1 MKILPTFLNKLY
13 FPLKLTI
20 LFIILLPV
28 LLYPIIIIYFNKYQD
43 ILIKSEFAAIE
54 RQGITLTKALALA
67 ESQYGLIQNN
77 EISGPALQSLIPK
90 VEYGSNI
97 RARVFN
103 VAGSLIADTKAS
115 MKYSPFVKVSPLPSV
130 DNDYFFKKYF
140 INFVSLFSS
149 LISRPLNLPK
159 YNDDSKFSFENYPEV
174 AIALTGKNHKILRQD
189 EQGKLL
195 LSVAIPIKNIRM
207 VRGAVLLSV
216 SGEKIE
222 QELIDLET
230 ELFKAFGVILLAT
243 ISLAFYFG
251 RSITYPIIKL
261 ANEADKISEDEKIK
275 SFNLDAF
282 RTRRDE
288 IGDLGRSFFK
298 MTNKLQN
305 RIDHIA
311 DFAADIAHELKNPI
325 TSIRSASETISK
337 VRNYKDQKK
346 LIQLI
351 QDDVERVDRLIND
364 ISAASRL
371 DAELSRI
378 EMKKINILALL
389 ETLIDIRSSIISCK
403 LQITKSEKSIY
414 IMGDENKI
422 AQVFDN
428 LIQNAASFSNKN
440 DTINIIIE
448 TQKENLVILVEDNG
462 SGFNEGSLNKIFDRF
477 YTERSENEGLGSH
490 SGLGLSISKE
500 IIQAHNG
507 KIEAYNRYDK
517 NNRCLGATV
526 KVIFDCA

>member
-1 MKILPTFLNKLY
+1 
-13 FPLKLTI
+13 
-20 LFIILLPV
+20 
-28 LLYPIIIIYFNKYQD
+28 
-43 ILIKSEFAAIE
+43 
-54 RQGITLTKALALA
+54 
-67 ESQYGLIQNN
+67 
-77 EISGPALQSLIPK
+77 
-90 VEYGSNI
+90 
-97 RARVFN
+97 
-103 VAGSLIADTKAS
+103 
-115 MKYSPFVKVSPLPSV
+115 
-130 DNDYFFKKYF
+130 
-140 INFVSLFSS
+140 
-149 LISRPLNLPK
+149 
-159 YNDDSKFSFENYPEV
+159 
-174 AIALTGKNHKILRQD
+174 
-189 EQGKLL
+189 
-195 LSVAIPIKNIRM
+195 M
-207 VRGAVLLSV
+207 VVQL
-216 SGEKIE
+216 
-222 QELIDLET
+222 
-230 ELFKAFGVILLAT
+230 
-243 ISLAFYFG
+243 
-251 RSITYPIIKL
+251 TYPIIKL

-337 VRNYKDQKK
+337 VRNDKDQKK

-351 QDDVERVDRLIND
+351 QNDVERVDRLIND

-428 LIQNAASFSNKN
+428 LIQNAASFSNK
-440 DTINIIIE
+440 
-448 TQKENLVILVEDNG
+448 
-462 SGFNEGSLNKIFDRF
+462 R
-477 YTERSENEGLGSH
+477 
-490 SGLGLSISKE
+490 
-500 IIQAHNG
+500 
-507 KIEAYNRYDK
+507 
-517 NNRCLGATV
+517 
-526 KVIFDCA
+526 

>member
-1 MKILPTFLNKLY
+1 MKILRTYLNKLY
-13 FPLKLTI
+13 LPLKLRI

-43 ILIKSEFAAIE
+43 ILIRSEFAAIE

-77 EISGPALQSLIPK
+77 QISSPALQSLIPK
-90 VEYGSNI
+90 VDYGSNI

-103 VAGSLIADTKAS
+103 IYGNLIADTKTS
-115 MKYSPFVKVSPLPSV
+115 MKYTPFVKVSPLPSV
-130 DNDYFFKKYF
+130 KKNSLFKEYFD
-140 INFVSLFSS
+140 NFVSLFSNF
-149 LISRPLNLPK
+149 ISRPLNLPIH
-159 YNDDSKFSFENYPEV
+159 NDDSVFSFDNNPEV
-174 AIALTGKNHKILRQD
+174 IMALKGKIFKMLRQD
-189 EQGKLL
+189 NQGKLF

-207 VRGAVLLSV
+207 VRGVVLLSV

-222 QELIDLET
+222 QELIDLES
-230 ELFKAFGVILLAT
+230 ELFKAFGLILLAT
-243 ISLAFYFG
+243 ITLAIYFG
-251 RSITYPIIKL
+251 RSITSPIIKL
-261 ANEADKISEDEKIK
+261 ANEADKISEDQKLK
-275 SFNLDAF
+275 RFNLDAF

-298 MTNKLQN
+298 MTNELQN

-325 TSIRSASETISK
+325 TSIRSASETIGK
-337 VRNYKDQKK
+337 IKNIKDQK
-346 LIQLI
+346 QLI
-351 QDDVERVDRLIND
+351 KVIQNDVERVDRLIND

-378 EMKKINILALL
+378 EMKEINIVALL
-389 ETLIDIRSSIISCK
+389 ETLIDIRSSTINCK
-403 LQITKSEKSIY
+403 LQISKINESLC

-428 LIQNAASFSNKN
+428 LIQNAASFSKTNQL
-440 DTINIIIE
+440 INIIIE
-448 TQKENLVILVEDNG
+448 QKNQNLIILVEDNG
-462 SGFNEGSLNKIFDRF
+462 SGFHETALNKVFDRF
-477 YTERSENEGLGSH
+477 YSERPQNENFGSH

-500 IIQAHNG
+500 IIRAHG
-507 KIEAYNRYDK
+507 GEIEVFNRYNK
-517 NNRCLGATV
+517 NNKCLGATV
-526 KVIFDCA
+526 RVVFKNI

>member
-1 MKILPTFLNKLY
+1 LKILEIYLRKFY
-13 FPLKLTI
+13 FPLRLRI

-67 ESQYGLIQNN
+67 ENQYGLIQNN
-77 EISGPALQSLIPK
+77 QISSPALQGLIPK
-90 VEYGSNI
+90 VKYGSNI

-103 VAGSLIADTKAS
+103 VYGNLIADTKAS
-115 MKYSPFVKVSPLPSV
+115 MKYSPFVKVRPLPSMEPNFLFEKHF
-130 DNDYFFKKYF
+130 DS
-140 INFVSLFSS
+140 FVSLFTSF
-149 LISRPLNLPK
+149 ISRPLNLPI
-159 YNDDSKFSFENYPEV
+159 YNDDRIFSFNNFPEV
-174 AIALTGKNHKILRQD
+174 LIALKGKTYKMLRQD
-189 EQGKLL
+189 TQGKLF

-222 QELIDLET
+222 QELIDLEA
-230 ELFKAFGVILLAT
+230 ELFKAFGLILLAT

-251 RSITYPIIKL
+251 RSITSPIIKL
-261 ANEADKISEDEKIK
+261 ANEADKISEDQKLK
-275 SFNLDAF
+275 TFSLDAF

-298 MTNKLQN
+298 MTNELQS

-325 TSIRSASETISK
+325 TSIRSASETIGK
-337 VRNYKDQKK
+337 ITNVKDQKK
-346 LIQLI
+346 LIKVI
-351 QDDVERVDRLIND
+351 QNDVERVDRLIND
-364 ISAASRL
+364 ISAASKL

-378 EMKKINILALL
+378 EMKEINIVALL
-389 ETLIDIRSSIISCK
+389 ETLIDIRSSTIKCK
-403 LQITKSEKSIY
+403 LQISKGKEKFH

-428 LIQNAASFSNKN
+428 LIQNASSFSNKN
-440 DTINIIIE
+440 DTIKIIIE
-448 TQKENLVILVEDNG
+448 QKNQNLVVLVEDNG
-462 SGFNEGSLNKIFDRF
+462 SGFHESALDKVFNRF
-477 YTERSENEGLGSH
+477 YTERPKNENFGTH

-500 IIQAHNG
+500 IITAHG
-507 KIEAYNRYDK
+507 GEIKAYNRYDK
-517 NNRCLGATV
+517 NDKCLGATV
-526 KVIFDCA
+526 QVNFKSI